1 MSGENCVWKPSVI
14 NKKGEEVD
22 SKLFNSLLRFSQ
34 NNREFAK
41 KWYYIGTSE
50 EFLEANRGKV
60 QLDENGEITFNSL
73 RKLANI
79 DIKEELILEHL
90 NAHLGNEA
98 KDYNTAI
105 SLANSFNSS
114 SEFKDDFVAI
124 IGEVVDGKT
133 RIQVVKKTESALAQ
147 HETNIKNK
155 ILFDRIK
162 AAVERVG
169 GSISFIDE
177 NYSRYSTENAKKL
190 ASGLYNVIQLAKKRL
205 SSNSH
210 EEVSDDL
217 KGYTQEMKNILAKAP
232 RNSEGRLLAP
242 NGNPSNL
249 TEKQYAQVRTKAFKR
264 WFGDWENNPDNS
276 SKVVDENGEPLVVY
290 HGTNAEF
297 TVFDTSKNDSSY
309 KGFYFTDS
317 KEMAGSYKGDILM
330 PVFLNIRDYYKVNAE
345 GKNWNNI
352 NTSIAGSNS
361 SSPLEWLRNI
371 VKQNSLEL
379 EAAKRGHYDDFAE
392 RYIKDE
398 KRVKQVQDSLNNL
411 GVTKLYNE
419 YENIENSSPSSIIE
433 RAIKYFKLKTIE
445 HKAAKLFNDNY
456 YRYQTT
462 SSVHTRDL
470 EVVFSDRDG
479 IIINDVIDYGSRV
492 NNPIPS
498 NVYIVY
504 NPNQIKSATDNTG
517 AFSSANDGIYDTDI
531 YDTDTKIS
539 IEDAAEEAGHFAVG
553 ALGEDPLVKRLEAL
567 CSSKEVQQQ
576 ILGEDYLDIQSRDNP
591 VREIIG
597 QLVGKHILGEVDKE
611 SNLDRLAERVKN
623 KALQMFAKLRLDE
636 VERAELEAD
645 YIAKKIAREFLIG
658 SNKFN
663 IDKALLNQETLYSSR
678 DPNEI
683 RVYKKVLQR
692 FEILAQE
699 MRSIDMHLGKYWK
712 ELESTIALGKSSL
725 NNYNPSNRDVS
736 IFAKMNALE
745 GVTQA
750 LEILAAEL
758 PIIIQELDSVDTN
771 PNHRIAN
778 FKKLRK
784 IRTYCTNCVAIKAT
798 ISSLIDDSESAL
810 SEPLLLRL
818 KTANKILNDLIT
830 GDNRLQSNLLK
841 KEKELYLAHLTELN
855 GSKFVK
861 NVSGILFDF
870 KTFKLRKV
878 EENSEVELAT
888 LIEELSVDDNL
899 LTKWIDS
906 MANSTDINNQL
917 MYKAVSIAAH
927 EADVEVL
934 KAWDKIREL
943 RAKAKALRIN
953 TKKFFERDSDGK
965 ITGNYISQYNWGDW
979 EKAWIDFKTTAME
992 TFKADPSI
1000 KNVSATEKEVLWIQY
1015 FSPLAKNW
1023 HRINSHFDV
1032 GSGKW
1037 TPSEDYRN
1045 SKYDDLTP
1053 TEQDF
1058 LTELLEFKASL
1069 DVLLTTITPDG
1080 SRVSNAHT
1088 NLFRMPQFRG
1098 STQNRVENVL
1108 AEEHSLGKAAKI
1120 PLRQALLDI
1129 CTVNSEDRDFGSA
1142 MTYNTLDE
1150 DIFNDRLSFEK
1161 EKISRVPLF
1170 GINKLKDMT
1179 ELTSDL
1185 FNGLLQYA
1193 AMANS
1198 YKAQTSVVDFAEVAK
1213 DVLLERSVKGV
1224 KQEKERAAD
1233 DHSRVYTRLVKF
1245 IDANVY
1251 NLYSSKQFWGQA
1263 ALSKIGAF
1271 LSKMASYE
1279 FLGGNV
1285 AGGVVNALTGFNEI
1299 VKEAIAGQTFT
1310 LDELNKAK
1318 NIYFSNI
1325 GGVLVDMAGEVSDS
1339 KLSLFQKRFNIQNDL
1354 DSKVR
1359 DYSTRKSVIERLNPF
1374 GSNLLFPYKS
1384 GDHFMQTM
1392 SYLMAAQHYKFKDK
1406 TTGEEFNLWEA
1417 YELVPVDPMLP
1428 KAGSTLKLR
1437 DNIEYYDP
1445 KTNEYREWTLKDEGE
1460 FQILCRETNNKMHGI
1475 YNKMDKTAL
1484 HKELYGGMILAMKG
1498 YALGMLSRRIGQSS
1512 YNTLLGRN
1520 VEGSLNTFGK
1530 ATLMCFPFAGGKYK
1544 NIVPIITVMLC
1555 PFGKKSRSIFKNM
1568 GFNDD
1573 QFANMRRNWGDY
1585 MLIILLNLLKCLT
1598 EPPEDKEEDDIFALD
1613 DITNDISKTAQK
1625 FPILGIIYYFVSRLV
1640 KEQSA
1645 FNLPWGFY
1653 DESKTLFDYAPVGIS
1668 VIKQNLDI
1676 AKLFI
1681 TQERYIKDSGPNK
1694 ADDLK
1699 WVSKVATYTPYYR
1712 TYRTLQYPYYA
1723 AESYQYGRAT
1733 YK

>member
-105 SLANSFNSS
+105 SLASSFNSS

-133 RIQVVKKTESALAQ
+133 RIQVVKKTEAALAQ
-147 HETNIKNK
+147 HETNVRNK
-155 ILFDRIK
+155 VLFDRIK

-169 GSISFIDE
+169 GSISFIE
-177 NYSRYSTENAKKL
+177 ETYSRYSTENARKL
-190 ASGLYNVIQLAKKRL
+190 ASGLYNVIQLARKEL

-210 EEVSDDL
+210 EGSSGNL
-217 KGYTQEMKNILAKAP
+217 KGYTQEMKDILAKAP
-232 RNSEGRLLAP
+232 RNSEGKLLVKP
-242 NGNPSNL
+242 GGPVSNL
-249 TEKQYAQVRTKAFKR
+249 DERQYAQVRTKAFKK
-264 WFGDWENNPDNS
+264 WFGDWENDPENA
-276 SKVVDENGEPLVVY
+276 SKVVDENREPLVVY
-290 HGTNAEF
+290 RGDLNGKTQFNRTKSSYNVQGIYIAGNKTFASIYAKPSFYNNFTEGKVYEVFVNAKNPIYNSRDVDGWNNGKYN
-297 TVFDTSKNDSSY
+297 TNDSWIY
-309 KGFYFTDS
+309 GNFPKGNG
-317 KEMAGSYKGDILM
+317 EL
-330 PVFLNIRDYYKVNAE
+330 VVL
-345 GKNWNNI
+345 
-352 NTSIAGSNS
+352 NS
-361 SSPLEWLRNI
+361 S
-371 VKQNSLEL
+371 
-379 EAAKRGHYDDFAE
+379 
-392 RYIKDE
+392 
-398 KRVKQVQDSLNNL
+398 
-411 GVTKLYNE
+411 
-419 YENIENSSPSSIIE
+419 
-433 RAIKYFKLKTIE
+433 
-445 HKAAKLFNDNY
+445 
-456 YRYQTT
+456 
-462 SSVHTRDL
+462 
-470 EVVFSDRDG
+470 
-479 IIINDVIDYGSRV
+479 
-492 NNPIPS
+492 
-498 NVYIVY
+498 
-504 NPNQIKSATDNTG
+504 QIKSATNNTG
-517 AFSSANDGIYDTDI
+517 AFSDTDNDI
-531 YDTDTKIS
+531 YDTNAKIS
-539 IEDAAEEAGHFAVG
+539 IENAAEEAGHFAVG

-591 VREIIG
+591 VRETIG
-597 QLVGKHILGEVDKE
+597 QLVGKHILREADKE

-623 KALQMFAKLRLDE
+623 KALQMFAKLKLDE

-658 SNKFN
+658 SDKFSV
-663 IDKALLNQETLYSSR
+663 DKALLNQETLYSSR

-712 ELESTIALGKSSL
+712 ELEATIALGKSSL

-758 PIIIQELDSVDTN
+758 PLIIQELDSVDTN

-906 MANSTDINNQL
+906 MANSTDVNNQL

-943 RAKAKALRIN
+943 KAKAKALKIN

-992 TFKADPSI
+992 AFKADPSI

-1015 FSPLAKNW
+1015 FSPLAKDW

-1069 DVLLTTITPDG
+1069 DALLTTIAPDG

-1170 GINKLKDMT
+1170 GINKLRDMT

-1245 IDANVY
+1245 VDANVY

-1318 NIYFSNI
+1318 NIYFSSI

-1359 DYSTRKSVIERLNPF
+1359 NYSTRKSVIERLNPF

-1392 SYLMAAQHYKFKDK
+1392 AYLMAAQHYKFKDK

-1460 FQILCRETNNKMHGI
+1460 FQILCRETNNRMHGI
-1475 YNKMDKTAL
+1475 YNKMDKTSL
-1484 HKELYGGMILAMKG
+1484 HRELYGSMILAMKG

-1681 TQERYIKDSGPNK
+1681 TQERYEKDSGPNK

>member
-1 MSGENCVWKPSVI
+1 MSRENCVWKPSVI

-22 SKLFNSLLRFSQ
+22 SKLFNSLLHFSQ

-50 EFLEANRGKV
+50 EFLETNRGKV

-90 NAHLGNEA
+90 NTHLGNEV

-105 SLANSFNSS
+105 SLASSFNSS

-133 RIQVVKKTESALAQ
+133 RIQVVKKTEAALTQ
-147 HETNIKNK
+147 HETNIRNK
-155 ILFDRIK
+155 VLFDRIK

-169 GSISFIDE
+169 GSISFIEE

-190 ASGLYNVIQLAKKRL
+190 ASGLYNVIQLAKNKL
-205 SSNSH
+205 SPKSH
-210 EEVSDDL
+210 EESSDNSE
-217 KGYTQEMKNILAKAP
+217 GYTQEMRDILSNSP
-232 RNSEGRLLAP
+232 RDSEGRLLAP

-249 TEKQYAQVRTKAFKR
+249 TEKQYAQVRTKAFKD
-264 WFGDWENNPDNS
+264 WFGDWENDPENA
-276 SKVVDENGEPLVVY
+276 SKVIDENGEPLVVY
-290 HGTNAEF
+290 NGGRGGNF
-297 TVFDTSKNDSSY
+297 TKFSKDKITDSNNLG
-309 KGFYFTDS
+309 KGFYFTPIKTAAESYRDS
-317 KEMAGSYKGDILM
+317 FGWDDYNDDGSIKQEVLDSLHLKA
-330 PVFLNIRDYYKVNAE
+330 VFLNIRNM
-345 GKNWNNI
+345 
-352 NTSIAGSNS
+352 GSNN
-361 SSPLEWLRNI
+361 E
-371 VKQNSLEL
+371 SLD
-379 EAAKRGHYDDFAE
+379 ANTDIDGSY
-392 RYIKDE
+392 
-398 KRVKQVQDSLNNL
+398 S
-411 GVTKLYNE
+411 
-419 YENIENSSPSSIIE
+419 
-433 RAIKYFKLKTIE
+433 
-445 HKAAKLFNDNY
+445 
-456 YRYQTT
+456 T
-462 SSVHTRDL
+462 SGL
-470 EVVFSDRDG
+470 QYVVR
-479 IIINDVIDYGSRV
+479 
-492 NNPIPS
+492 
-498 NVYIVY
+498 
-504 NPNQIKSATDNTG
+504 NPNQIKSATSNSG
-517 AFSSANDGIYDTDI
+517 AFSSTNDDI
-531 YDTDTKIS
+531 YDTDAKIS

-591 VREIIG
+591 VRETIG
-597 QLVGKHILGEVDKE
+597 QLVGKHILREADKE

-636 VERAELEAD
+636 AERAELEAD

-658 SNKFN
+658 SDKFS

-683 RVYKKVLQR
+683 RIYKKVLQR

-712 ELESTIALGKSSL
+712 ELESTIASGKSSL

-798 ISSLIDDSESAL
+798 ISSLIDNSESAL

-888 LIEELSVDDNL
+888 LIEELLVDDNL

-906 MANSTDINNQL
+906 MANSTDVNNQL

-943 RAKAKALRIN
+943 KAKAKALKID

-979 EKAWIDFKTTAME
+979 EKAWIDFKTNAME

-1000 KNVSATEKEVLWIQY
+1000 QNVSATEKEVLWIQY
-1015 FSPLAKNW
+1015 FSPLAKDW
-1023 HRINSHFDV
+1023 HRVHSHYDV

-1045 SKYDDLTP
+1045 SEYDNLSP
-1053 TEQDF
+1053 TEKDF

-1069 DVLLTTITPDG
+1069 DALLTTIAPDG

-1170 GINKLKDMT
+1170 GINKLRDMT

-1251 NLYSSKQFWGQA
+1251 NIYSSKQFWGQA

-1392 SYLMAAQHYKFKDK
+1392 AYLMAAQHYKFKDK

-1417 YELVPVDPMLP
+1417 YELVPVDPALP

-1445 KTNEYREWTLKDEGE
+1445 KTNEYRQWTLKDEGE
-1460 FQILCRETNNKMHGI
+1460 FQILCRETNNRMHGI
-1475 YNKMDKTAL
+1475 YNKMDKTSL

-1598 EPPEDKEEDDIFALD
+1598 KPPEKEEEDDIFALD
-1613 DITNDISKTAQK
+1613 DITDDISKTAQK

-1681 TQERYIKDSGPNK
+1681 TQERYEKDSGPNK
-1694 ADDLK
+1694 AGDLK

>member
-60 QLDENGEITFNSL
+60 QLDENGEINFNSL

-79 DIKEELILEHL
+79 DIKEELILEYL
-90 NAHLGNEA
+90 NAHLGNEV

-105 SLANSFNSS
+105 SLASSFNSS

-133 RIQVVKKTESALAQ
+133 RIQVVKKTEAALAQ
-147 HETNIKNK
+147 HETNVRNK
-155 ILFDRIK
+155 VLFDRIK

-169 GSISFIDE
+169 GSISFIEE

-190 ASGLYNVIQLAKKRL
+190 ASGLYNVIQLAKKKP
-205 SSNSH
+205 NPKPH
-210 EEVSDDL
+210 EES
-217 KGYTQEMKNILAKAP
+217 
-232 RNSEGRLLAP
+232 S
-242 NGNPSNL
+242 
-249 TEKQYAQVRTKAFKR
+249 
-264 WFGDWENNPDNS
+264 DNS
-276 SKVVDENGEPLVVY
+276 
-290 HGTNAEF
+290 
-297 TVFDTSKNDSSY
+297 
-309 KGFYFTDS
+309 
-317 KEMAGSYKGDILM
+317 
-330 PVFLNIRDYYKVNAE
+330 
-345 GKNWNNI
+345 
-352 NTSIAGSNS
+352 
-361 SSPLEWLRNI
+361 
-371 VKQNSLEL
+371 
-379 EAAKRGHYDDFAE
+379 
-392 RYIKDE
+392 
-398 KRVKQVQDSLNNL
+398 
-411 GVTKLYNE
+411 
-419 YENIENSSPSSIIE
+419 
-433 RAIKYFKLKTIE
+433 
-445 HKAAKLFNDNY
+445 
-456 YRYQTT
+456 
-462 SSVHTRDL
+462 
-470 EVVFSDRDG
+470 
-479 IIINDVIDYGSRV
+479 
-492 NNPIPS
+492 
-498 NVYIVY
+498 
-504 NPNQIKSATDNTG
+504 G
-517 AFSSANDGIYDTDI
+517 AFSDTNDDI
-531 YDTDTKIS
+531 YDTDAKIS

-597 QLVGKHILGEVDKE
+597 QLVGKHILREADKE

-658 SNKFN
+658 SDKFSV
-663 IDKALLNQETLYSSR
+663 DKALLNQETLYSSR

-692 FEILAQE
+692 FEILTQE

-906 MANSTDINNQL
+906 MANSTDVNNQL

-943 RAKAKALRIN
+943 KAEAKALRID

-979 EKAWIDFKTTAME
+979 EKAWIDFKTTAMKA
-992 TFKADPSI
+992 FKADPSI

-1069 DVLLTTITPDG
+1069 DALLTTIAPDG

-1170 GINKLKDMT
+1170 GINKLRDMT

-1271 LSKMASYE
+1271 LSKMATYE

-1285 AGGVVNALTGFNEI
+1285 SGGVVNALTGFNEI

-1310 LDELNKAK
+1310 LSELNKAK

-1359 DYSTRKSVIERLNPF
+1359 NYSTRKSVIERLNPF

-1406 TTGEEFNLWEA
+1406 TTGEEFDLWEA

-1460 FQILCRETNNKMHGI
+1460 FQILCRETNNRMHGI
-1475 YNKMDKTAL
+1475 YNKMDKTSL

-1694 ADDLK
+1694 AGDLK

>member
-22 SKLFNSLLRFSQ
+22 SKLFNSLLHFSQ

-50 EFLEANRGKV
+50 EFLEANRGKI

-105 SLANSFNSS
+105 SLASSFNSS

-133 RIQVVKKTESALAQ
+133 RIQVVKKTEAALAQ
-147 HETNIKNK
+147 HETNVRNK
-155 ILFDRIK
+155 VLFDRIK

-169 GSISFIDE
+169 GSISFIE
-177 NYSRYSTENAKKL
+177 ETYSRYSTENARKL
-190 ASGLYNVIQLAKKRL
+190 ASGLYNVIQLAKKKL
-205 SSNSH
+205 SPNSH
-210 EEVSDDL
+210 KESSDNL
-217 KGYTQEMKNILAKAP
+217 KGYTQEMKDILAKAP
-232 RNSEGRLLAP
+232 
-242 NGNPSNL
+242 
-249 TEKQYAQVRTKAFKR
+249 
-264 WFGDWENNPDNS
+264 
-276 SKVVDENGEPLVVY
+276 
-290 HGTNAEF
+290 
-297 TVFDTSKNDSSY
+297 
-309 KGFYFTDS
+309 
-317 KEMAGSYKGDILM
+317 
-330 PVFLNIRDYYKVNAE
+330 
-345 GKNWNNI
+345 
-352 NTSIAGSNS
+352 
-361 SSPLEWLRNI
+361 
-371 VKQNSLEL
+371 
-379 EAAKRGHYDDFAE
+379 
-392 RYIKDE
+392 
-398 KRVKQVQDSLNNL
+398 
-411 GVTKLYNE
+411 
-419 YENIENSSPSSIIE
+419 
-433 RAIKYFKLKTIE
+433 
-445 HKAAKLFNDNY
+445 
-456 YRYQTT
+456 
-462 SSVHTRDL
+462 
-470 EVVFSDRDG
+470 
-479 IIINDVIDYGSRV
+479 
-492 NNPIPS
+492 
-498 NVYIVY
+498 
-504 NPNQIKSATDNTG
+504 
-517 AFSSANDGIYDTDI
+517 
-531 YDTDTKIS
+531 

-591 VREIIG
+591 VRETIG
-597 QLVGKHILGEVDKE
+597 QLVGKHILREADKE
-611 SNLDRLAERVKN
+611 SNIHRLAERVKN

-636 VERAELEAD
+636 IERAELEAD

-658 SNKFN
+658 SDKFSV
-663 IDKALLNQETLYSSR
+663 DKALLNQETLYSSR

-906 MANSTDINNQL
+906 MANSTDVNNQL

-943 RAKAKALRIN
+943 KAKAKALRIN
-953 TKKFFERDSDGK
+953 TKKFFERDSEGK

-992 TFKADPSI
+992 AFKADPSI
-1000 KNVSATEKEVLWIQY
+1000 KNVSATEKEVLWVQY

-1058 LTELLEFKASL
+1058 LTELLKFKASL
-1069 DVLLTTITPDG
+1069 DALLTTIAPDG

-1108 AEEHSLGKAAKI
+1108 AEEHSLGKAVKI

-1170 GINKLKDMT
+1170 GINKLRDMT

-1460 FQILCRETNNKMHGI
+1460 FQILCRETNNRMHGI
-1475 YNKMDKTAL
+1475 YNKMDKTSL

-1598 EPPEDKEEDDIFALD
+1598 EPPEDKEEEDDIFVLD

-1681 TQERYIKDSGPNK
+1681 TQERYKKDSGPNK
-1694 ADDLK
+1694 AGDLK

>member
-105 SLANSFNSS
+105 SLASSFNSS

-133 RIQVVKKTESALAQ
+133 RIQVVKKTEAALAQ
-147 HETNIKNK
+147 HETNVRNK
-155 ILFDRIK
+155 VLFDRIK

-169 GSISFIDE
+169 GSISFIE
-177 NYSRYSTENAKKL
+177 ETYSRYSTENAKKL
-190 ASGLYNVIQLAKKRL
+190 ASGLYNVIQLAKKKL

-210 EEVSDDL
+210 EESSDNL
-217 KGYTQEMKNILAKAP
+217 KEYTQEMRDILAKAP
-232 RNSEGRLLAP
+232 RDSQGRLLAP

-264 WFGDWENNPDNS
+264 WFGDWENDPANA

-290 HGTNAEF
+290 HGTDKQNLNEFDNTRNIWFASKIAHEYYVSYPSQRNAHLMPIFVNIKNPSSNITEK
-297 TVFDTSKNDSSY
+297 FDTDINVRKLQSRRYDGVLPKAFIEDKITKSDIQGLQ
-309 KGFYFTDS
+309 GF
-317 KEMAGSYKGDILM
+317 A
-330 PVFLNIRDYYKVNAE
+330 
-345 GKNWNNI
+345 
-352 NTSIAGSNS
+352 
-361 SSPLEWLRNI
+361 
-371 VKQNSLEL
+371 
-379 EAAKRGHYDDFAE
+379 
-392 RYIKDE
+392 
-398 KRVKQVQDSLNNL
+398 
-411 GVTKLYNE
+411 
-419 YENIENSSPSSIIE
+419 
-433 RAIKYFKLKTIE
+433 
-445 HKAAKLFNDNY
+445 LF
-456 YRYQTT
+456 
-462 SSVHTRDL
+462 S
-470 EVVFSDRDG
+470 
-479 IIINDVIDYGSRV
+479 
-492 NNPIPS
+492 
-498 NVYIVY
+498 
-504 NPNQIKSATDNTG
+504 NQIKSATDNTG
-517 AFSSANDGIYDTDI
+517 AFSDIENDI
-531 YDTDTKIS
+531 YDANTKIS

-591 VREIIG
+591 VRETIG
-597 QLVGKHILGEVDKE
+597 QLVGKHILREADKE

-623 KALQMFAKLRLDE
+623 KALQMFAKLKLDE

-658 SNKFN
+658 SDKFSV
-663 IDKALLNQETLYSSR
+663 DKALLNQETLYSSR

-712 ELESTIALGKSSL
+712 ELEATIALGKSSL

-758 PIIIQELDSVDTN
+758 PLIIQELDSVDTN

-798 ISSLIDDSESAL
+798 ISSLIDDSDSAL

-870 KTFKLRKV
+870 KAFKLRKV

-906 MANSTDINNQL
+906 MANSTDVNNQL

-943 RAKAKALRIN
+943 RAKAKALKIN

-1015 FSPLAKNW
+1015 FSPLAKDW

-1069 DVLLTTITPDG
+1069 DALLTTIAPDG

-1170 GINKLKDMT
+1170 GINKLRDMT

-1318 NIYFSNI
+1318 NIYFSSI

-1392 SYLMAAQHYKFKDK
+1392 AYLMAAQHYKFKDK

-1428 KAGSTLKLR
+1428 KAGSTLKLK

-1445 KTNEYREWTLKDEGE
+1445 KTNEYRGWTLKDEGE
-1460 FQILCRETNNKMHGI
+1460 FQILCRETNNRMHGI
-1475 YNKMDKTAL
+1475 YNKMDKTSL

-1681 TQERYIKDSGPNK
+1681 TQERYEKDSGPNK

>member
-22 SKLFNSLLRFSQ
+22 SKLFNSLLHFSQ

-50 EFLEANRGKV
+50 EFLEANRGKI

-79 DIKEELILEHL
+79 DIKEELILEYL

-105 SLANSFNSS
+105 SLASSFNSS

-210 EEVSDDL
+210 KEASDDL

-264 WFGDWENNPDNS
+264 WFGDWENNPENA
-276 SKVVDENGEPLVVY
+276 SKIVDENGEPRVMY
-290 HGTNAEF
+290 HGSPDL
-297 TVFDTSKNDSSY
+297 FDTFSY
-309 KGFYFTDS
+309 DFFGRTDPGDNGRGFYFAYR
-317 KEMAGSYKGDILM
+317 KETAKGYGNNIY
-330 PVFLNIRDYYKVNAE
+330 PVFLNVKHPFIHIGFDTQSKVKGFNRTYNPTNREMLQKRIDSISRKIELDKEALEEYKE
-345 GKNWNNI
+345 DKFHI
-352 NTSIAGSNS
+352 SILNKRISYNQT
-361 SSPLEWLRNI
+361 LL
-371 VKQNSLEL
+371 NSLQQEL
-379 EAAKRGHYDDFAE
+379 S
-392 RYIKDE
+392 IKSKDYL
-398 KRVKQVQDSLNNL
+398 DS
-411 GVTKLYNE
+411 KLYDTLDE
-419 YENIENSSPSSIIE
+419 YDGVIEQD
-433 RAIKYFKLKTIE
+433 E
-445 HKAAKLFNDNY
+445 H
-456 YRYQTT
+456 YQ
-462 SSVHTRDL
+462 
-470 EVVFSDRDG
+470 VVVR
-479 IIINDVIDYGSRV
+479 
-492 NNPIPS
+492 
-498 NVYIVY
+498 

-517 AFSSANDGIYDTDI
+517 AFSTDNDDI
-531 YDTDTKIS
+531 YDTDAKIS
-539 IEDAAEEAGHFAVG
+539 IEEAAEEAGHFAVG

-591 VREIIG
+591 VRETIG
-597 QLVGKHILGEVDKE
+597 QLVGKHILREVDKE

-636 VERAELEAD
+636 AERAELEAD

-658 SNKFN
+658 SDKFSV
-663 IDKALLNQETLYSSR
+663 DKALLNQETLYSSR

-736 IFAKMNALE
+736 IFARMNALE

-906 MANSTDINNQL
+906 MANSTDVNNQL

-1045 SKYDDLTP
+1045 SKYDDLTA

-1069 DVLLTTITPDG
+1069 DALLTTIAPDG

-1170 GINKLKDMT
+1170 GINKLRDMT

-1359 DYSTRKSVIERLNPF
+1359 NYSTRKSVIERLNPF

-1475 YNKMDKTAL
+1475 YNKMDKTSL
-1484 HKELYGGMILAMKG
+1484 HKELYGEMILAMKG

-1512 YNTLLGRN
+1512 YNVLLGRN

-1544 NIVPIITVMLC
+1544 NIVPIITVML
-1555 PFGKKSRSIFKNM
+1555 
-1568 GFNDD
+1568 
-1573 QFANMRRNWGDY
+1573 
-1585 MLIILLNLLKCLT
+1585 
-1598 EPPEDKEEDDIFALD
+1598 
-1613 DITNDISKTAQK
+1613 
-1625 FPILGIIYYFVSRLV
+1625 
-1640 KEQSA
+1640 
-1645 FNLPWGFY
+1645 
-1653 DESKTLFDYAPVGIS
+1653 
-1668 VIKQNLDI
+1668 
-1676 AKLFI
+1676 
-1681 TQERYIKDSGPNK
+1681 
-1694 ADDLK
+1694 
-1699 WVSKVATYTPYYR
+1699 
-1712 TYRTLQYPYYA
+1712 
-1723 AESYQYGRAT
+1723 
-1733 YK
+1733 

>member
-105 SLANSFNSS
+105 SLASSFNSS

-124 IGEVVDGKT
+124 IGEVVDGKA
-133 RIQVVKKTESALAQ
+133 RIQVVKKTEAALAQ
-147 HETNIKNK
+147 HETNVRNK
-155 ILFDRIK
+155 VLFDRIK

-169 GSISFIDE
+169 GSISFIEE
-177 NYSRYSTENAKKL
+177 NYSRYSTESAKKL
-190 ASGLYNVIQLAKKRL
+190 ASGLYNVIQLAKKKFNP
-205 SSNSH
+205 NSH
-210 EEVSDDL
+210 EES
-217 KGYTQEMKNILAKAP
+217 
-232 RNSEGRLLAP
+232 S
-242 NGNPSNL
+242 
-249 TEKQYAQVRTKAFKR
+249 
-264 WFGDWENNPDNS
+264 DNS
-276 SKVVDENGEPLVVY
+276 
-290 HGTNAEF
+290 
-297 TVFDTSKNDSSY
+297 
-309 KGFYFTDS
+309 
-317 KEMAGSYKGDILM
+317 
-330 PVFLNIRDYYKVNAE
+330 
-345 GKNWNNI
+345 
-352 NTSIAGSNS
+352 
-361 SSPLEWLRNI
+361 
-371 VKQNSLEL
+371 
-379 EAAKRGHYDDFAE
+379 
-392 RYIKDE
+392 
-398 KRVKQVQDSLNNL
+398 
-411 GVTKLYNE
+411 
-419 YENIENSSPSSIIE
+419 
-433 RAIKYFKLKTIE
+433 
-445 HKAAKLFNDNY
+445 
-456 YRYQTT
+456 
-462 SSVHTRDL
+462 
-470 EVVFSDRDG
+470 
-479 IIINDVIDYGSRV
+479 
-492 NNPIPS
+492 
-498 NVYIVY
+498 
-504 NPNQIKSATDNTG
+504 G
-517 AFSSANDGIYDTDI
+517 AFNSTNDDI
-531 YDTDTKIS
+531 YDTDAKIS

-591 VREIIG
+591 VRETIG
-597 QLVGKHILGEVDKE
+597 QLVGKHILREADKE

-623 KALQMFAKLRLDE
+623 KALQMFAKLKLDE

-658 SNKFN
+658 SDKFSV
-663 IDKALLNQETLYSSR
+663 DKALLNQETLYSSR

-758 PIIIQELDSVDTN
+758 PLIIQELDSVDTN

-906 MANSTDINNQL
+906 MANSTDVNNQL

-943 RAKAKALRIN
+943 KAKAKALKID

-992 TFKADPSI
+992 AFKADPSI

-1069 DVLLTTITPDG
+1069 DALLTTIAPDG

-1245 IDANVY
+1245 VDANVY

-1299 VKEAIAGQTFT
+1299 IKEAIAGQTFT

-1318 NIYFSNI
+1318 NIYFSSI

-1392 SYLMAAQHYKFKDK
+1392 AYLMAAQHYKFKDK

-1460 FQILCRETNNKMHGI
+1460 FQILCRETNNRMHGI
-1475 YNKMDKTAL
+1475 YNKMDKTSL

-1681 TQERYIKDSGPNK
+1681 TQERYEKDSGPNK
-1694 ADDLK
+1694 AGDLK